1 MQAQALYGDKIK
13 DLECTHSGRGGNG
26 KSILMKNLFEVFV
39 FFIKKIPTAIIT
51 SQNKGAR
58 KKPDPFMSGIQGCR
72 YAVANKPKYGIELYH
87 SIVKVFGSQDPVNY
101 RGLYSNNPVVLKN

>member
-1 MQAQALYGDKIK
+1 MKHLS
-13 DLECTHSGRGGNG
+13 EVSGY
-26 KSILMKNLFEVFV
+26 LFL
-39 FFIKKIPTAIIT
+39 KIPTAIIT

-58 KKPDPFMSGIQGCR
+58 KKPDLFMSGIQGCR
-72 YAVANKPKYGIELYH
+72 YAVANKPKYGIELNH